1 MKRAESTLYRQLM
14 KLCEENT
21 NFFYKDHISINGTK
35 FRIFNYIIA
44 NYTDWLKPGA
54 LECRGIMFLMEDD
67 KPVKIA
73 SRPMQ
78 KFFNYKENPFTMEL
92 DVSSIRLEMS
102 KLDGSLI
109 SSYLDSGRVYLK
121 SKGSLSSDQAFTAT
135 SMLYTPHYTDLLEV
149 ITELTEQ
156 DYTVNMEYTSPY
168 NRIVVGYDN
177 ARLTVLNVRH
187 NTTGEYIPY
196 SELYANAV
204 IRKYLVQGEAILA
217 NSDDMQK
224 YISDLTKQEGIEGS
238 VFVTEDGLW
247 FKLKTDWYK
256 RLHFTKDSVNN
267 NRRLFEVISN
277 NEGDDLRAM
286 FADDPVAIEKI
297 QAFEDVY
304 IRALELRYY
313 TVTGV
318 NQQLQGLD
326 RKAYAQNA
334 QVLLNQQGLPQLFPI
349 VMRMYIGMDTDDIIE
364 NIRTNFMKEC
374 DYYVPEVYK

>member
-1 MKRAESTLYRQLM
+1 MKRAETTLYRQLM

-21 NFFYKDHISINGTK
+21 NFIYKDHISINGTK

-44 NYTDWLKPGA
+44 SYTDWLKPGA

-78 KFFNYKENPFTMEL
+78 KFFNYKENPFTMDL
-92 DVSSIRLEMS
+92 DLSNVRLEMS

-109 SSYLDSGRVYLK
+109 SSFLDGERVYLK
-121 SKGSLSSDQAFTAT
+121 SKGSLSSDQAFTST
-135 SMLYTPHYTDLLEV
+135 SMLYMPQYADLLEV
-149 ITELTEQ
+149 ITEFANQ

-168 NRIVVGYDN
+168 NRIVVGYEN
-177 ARLTVLNVRH
+177 PHLTILNVRH
-187 NTTGEYIPY
+187 NVTGEYIPY
-196 SELYANAV
+196 SELYANAT
-204 IRKYLVQGEAILA
+204 IRKYLVQGEAIATDA
-217 NSDDMQK
+217 NEMQG
-224 YISDLTKQEGIEGS
+224 YIDELVKQEGIEGS

-286 FADDPVAIEKI
+286 FADDPVALDKI
-297 QAFEDVY
+297 QAFENVY

-313 TVTGV
+313 TVTSI

-326 RKAYAQNA
+326 RKAYALQA
-334 QVLLNQQGLPQLFPI
+334 QVLLKQHGLPQLFPI
-349 VMRMYIGMDTDDIIE
+349 VMRMYIGMDTDEVIE
-364 NIRTNFMKEC
+364 NIRSNFMKEC
-374 DYYVPEVYK
+374 DNHVPEVYK